1 MRAAEKPE
9 SSRTHPQE
17 SSFVSLLTG
26 WAQQGVQSFF
36 ATQRILLDLAMRQN
50 ASVMHSVREQL
61 SDPHHSPAAILGE
74 VAGDGVTNFIE
85 GQKVLLELGQKQNE
99 ILMTGVKERIGDW
112 PAAQAVT
119 NLVQR
124 SVDTF
129 VDMQQE
135 FLKIAGKQTH
145 TWLAAAKA
153 GKPYQSED
161 LVELAREGM
170 EKFVEAQK
178 HFMDVIAEETAHA
191 TGQKRANGAKKM
203 KKTELSALAR
213 EATESF
219 IDAQKKLVDLAG
231 QQMNTNVKTAGKAL
245 ELLKPFPFVPL
256 GDLTREGVKSYER
269 QRALMD
275 VMVKPAGEHK
285 RVPKPRHP
293 GKRST
298 RAEKD
303 DGCSRLI
310 RPDPGRP
317 RLPS

>member
-9 SSRTHPQE
+9 SSRTHTHE

-50 ASVMHSVREQL
+50 ASVMHSVRQQL

-85 GQKVLLELGQKQNE
+85 GQKVLLDLGQKQNE

-112 PAAQAVT
+112 PAAQAIT
-119 NLVQR
+119 ELLRR
-124 SVDTF
+124 SVDNF

-191 TGQKRANGAKKM
+191 TGQKRANGNKKM

-256 GDLTREGVKSYER
+256 ADLTREGVKSYVDA

-285 RVPKPRHP
+285 RPPKPRHL
-293 GKRST
+293 GKRNARSKKM
-298 RAEKD
+298 AAAVA
-303 DGCSRLI
+303 
-310 RPDPGRP
+310 
-317 RLPS
+317 

>member
-1 MRAAEKPE
+1 MRAAERSE
-9 SSRTHPQE
+9 SSRPHSRE

-50 ASVMHSVREQL
+50 ASIMHSVRQQL
-61 SDPHHSPAAILGE
+61 SDPHHSPATILGE

-99 ILMTGVKERIGDW
+99 ILMTGVKERVGDH

-119 NLVQR
+119 DLVRR

-129 VDMQQE
+129 IDMQQE
-135 FLKIAGKQTH
+135 FLKITGKQTH
-145 TWLAAAKA
+145 SWLAAAKA

-170 EKFVEAQK
+170 EKFVKAQK
-178 HFMDVIAEETAHA
+178 QFMDVIAEETAKA
-191 TGQKRANGAKKM
+191 TGHKRVNGSKKM

-219 IDAQKKLVDLAG
+219 IEAQKKLVDLAG
-231 QQMNTNVKTAGKAL
+231 RQMNTSVNTAGKTL

-256 GDLTREGVKSYER
+256 ADLTREGVKSYVDA

-275 VMVKPAGEHK
+275 VMVKPTGEHK
-285 RVPKPRHP
+285 RAPKPRHP
-293 GKRST
+293 GKRT
-298 RAEKD
+298 VRGKKEKMAAAVA
-303 DGCSRLI
+303 
-310 RPDPGRP
+310 
-317 RLPS
+317 